1 MKLLYVLFVPAA
13 FTGVIML
20 KGYNAM
26 GCAYMA
32 CMSLFCLMVLCFKV
46 RLEHKQEQESLPTTE
61 QTTPVPPV
69 KPPKDTTEGTD

>member
-1 MKLLYVLFVPAA
+1 MKFLYIIFALAA

-32 CMSLFCLMVLCFKV
+32 CMSLLCLMCLCFKV
-46 RLEHKQEQESLPTTE
+46 QLSTDNPE
-61 QTTPVPPV
+61 
-69 KPPKDTTEGTD
+69 DTTESTEP

>member
-1 MKLLYVLFVPAA
+1 MKLLYVIFAIAA

-32 CMSLFCLMVLCFKV
+32 CMSLFCVMCLSMKISAVMSKDRGVAELNPD
-46 RLEHKQEQESLPTTE
+46 EPEPTTE
-61 QTTPVPPV
+61 T
-69 KPPKDTTEGTD
+69 KS

>member
-1 MKLLYVLFVPAA
+1 MKLLYVLFAIAA

-46 RLEHKQEQESLPTTE
+46 QLEQNEESLPE
-61 QTTPVPPV
+61 EKQEA
-69 KPPKDTTEGTD
+69 PKDTTEGTES